1 MGNNK
6 KEYQLRKNYKYIFGP
21 VPSRRLGHS
30 LGVDV
35 VPYKVCTLDCIYC
48 ELGATTNKTI
58 EKKEYN
64 PLNDMVSELKEKLK
78 ENIKIDYVTIAGSGE
93 PTLFL
98 KIGELISE
106 IKKITQIPVA
116 VLTNGTML
124 WDENVR
130 SALKNADL
138 VIPSIDAGNKEIFDK
153 VNKPSEK
160 LDFSKV
166 IKGIQDFSKEF
177 VGKIWVEILLVKGFS
192 DSEKNIN
199 DILEILKSIRYDK
212 IQLGT
217 VDRPPTEQTA
227 YPLTMKEL
235 EIIKQKFP
243 ANTEIISTNSN
254 IIADDNFFLAN
265 EIDILSLLERRPCS
279 IEDISKGLQIHK
291 NEVIKY
297 IDKLYRDKKIKKYY
311 STEKEFY
318 CII

>member
-1 MGNNK
+1 
-6 KEYQLRKNYKYIFGP
+6 LSKNYKYIFGP

-48 ELGATTNKTI
+48 ELGATTDKTI
-58 EKKEYN
+58 EKKEYH
-64 PLNDMVSELKEKLK
+64 PLYDMVSELKEKLK
-78 ENIKIDYVTIAGSGE
+78 ENIKIDYITIAGSGE
-93 PTLFL
+93 PTLFS

-106 IKKITQIPVA
+106 IKTTTRIPVA

-124 WDENVR
+124 WDDNVK

-138 VIPSIDAGNKEIFDK
+138 VIPSIDAGNKEIFDE
-153 VNKPSEK
+153 VNKPSDK
-160 LDFSKV
+160 LDFNRV

-177 VGKIWVEILLVKGFS
+177 SGKIWVEILLVKGIS

-217 VDRPPTEQTA
+217 VDRPPTEDTA
-227 YPLTMKEL
+227 YPITMKDL

-254 IIADDNFFLAN
+254 ISADDNFFLVN
-265 EIDILSLLERRPCS
+265 ENDILSLLKRRPCS
-279 IEDISKGLQIHK
+279 IDDISKGLQIHK

-297 IDKLYRDKKIKKYY
+297 IDKLFGDKKIKKYY
-311 STEKEFY
+311 SSEKEFY
-318 CII
+318 CIM

>member
-1 MGNNK
+1 MS
-6 KEYQLRKNYKYIFGP
+6 KNYKYIFGP

-48 ELGATTNKTI
+48 ELGATTDKTI
-58 EKKEYN
+58 EKKEYH
-64 PLNDMVSELKEKLK
+64 PLYDMVSELKEKLK
-78 ENIKIDYVTIAGSGE
+78 ENIKIDYITIAGSGE
-93 PTLFL
+93 PTLFS

-106 IKKITQIPVA
+106 IKTTTRIPVA

-124 WDENVR
+124 WDDNVK

-138 VIPSIDAGNKEIFDK
+138 VIPSIDAGNKEIFDE
-153 VNKPSEK
+153 VNKPSDK
-160 LDFSKV
+160 LDFNRV

-177 VGKIWVEILLVKGFS
+177 SGKIWVEILLVKGIS

-217 VDRPPTEQTA
+217 VDRPPTEDTA
-227 YPLTMKEL
+227 YPITMKDL

-254 IIADDNFFLAN
+254 ISADDNFFLVN
-265 EIDILSLLERRPCS
+265 ENDILSLLKRRPCS
-279 IEDISKGLQIHK
+279 IDDISKGLQIHK

-297 IDKLYRDKKIKKYY
+297 IDKLFGDKKIKKYY
-311 STEKEFY
+311 SSEKEFY
-318 CII
+318 CIM